1 MRFHLLNIKYSYE
14 CHTPA
19 MLIVNHAHMKT
30 NTLTPTSLPLA
41 AGSTAEDRM
50 RAILSIIAGHG
61 FQSIDTLAGHFGVS
75 TQTIRRDV
83 NTLCDRGLCRRRHGG
98 IDVLPEGENV
108 DYPSRRILNREAK
121 RCIAGCVAKM
131 VPDGASLFFGI
142 GTTPEACAQALLDR
156 KGLRVMTNNLNVAVA
171 LSRSPSCEIT
181 VAGGR
186 LRNLDGDV
194 VDGEA
199 HGFFSRFSVDI
210 GIYGVGG
217 VAEDGG
223 LLDFSHDEVRM
234 RSDLTSHCRKRFLV
248 LDHSKFNRSATVR
261 GGHITEAHLVFTDQP
276 PPSHIAAML
285 NEAGVQ
291 LVVVPHQEV
300 SPHQPTFTKGAI

>member
-1 MRFHLLNIKYSYE
+1 
-14 CHTPA
+14 
-19 MLIVNHAHMKT
+19 
-30 NTLTPTSLPLA
+30 
-41 AGSTAEDRM
+41 M
-50 RAILSIIAGHG
+50 RAILAIVAEQG
-61 FQSIDTLAGHFGVS
+61 FQSIDTLAGRFGVS

-83 NTLCDRGLCRRRHGG
+83 NALCNRGLCRRRHGG

-121 RCIAGCVAKM
+121 RCIARCVVEA

-142 GTTPEACAQALLDR
+142 GTTPEECAQALRDR

-171 LSRSPSCEIT
+171 LSRNPACELTI
-181 VAGGR
+181 AGGR

-194 VDGEA
+194 VAGEA

-217 VAEDGG
+217 VAEDGS

-234 RSDLTSHCRKRFLV
+234 RSDLASHCRKRFLV
-248 LDHSKFNRSATVR
+248 LDHSKFGRSATVR
-261 GGHITEAHLVFTDQP
+261 GGHITETSRVFTDQP
-276 PPSHIAAML
+276 PPPHIMAML
-285 NEAGVQ
+285 NEAGVK
-291 LVVVPHQEV
+291 LVVVPRLQASSLPPPPFFE
-300 SPHQPTFTKGAI
+300 GEI